1 MGNTLNSFSSSS
13 VVQGSQDFLNSNSLV
28 AKVVFLILA
37 LILFILIL
45 QIGSNLL
52 SKLFAPSQN
61 PILLK
66 GMANAKQMIRIPQNP
81 KASGAIPILRS
92 QNEKDG
98 MEFSWSVWI
107 FVDDFGYKEHEY
119 KHVFHKGSDD
129 INLTRA
135 PIGKSYPNNAPGLYL
150 TPDTNNLVVIMNT
163 YDKISEEVIVKDI
176 PLNKWVNIIIRCSKQ
191 NQLDVYIN
199 GSLSKRYM
207 LRGVPKQ
214 NYGDV
219 FVGMNGGFSGYVS
232 ALRYFDYAI
241 GTNHIQTLIE
251 DGPNMKMIGGD
262 ASGKGARPQ
271 YLSNRWYY
279 KGADDI

>member
-1 MGNTLNSFSSSS
+1 MDSFSSSS

-37 LILFILIL
+37 LIVFILL
-45 QIGSNLL
+45 VQVGSNLL
-52 SKLFAPSQN
+52 SAFFAPDQN
-61 PILLK
+61 PILIK
-66 GMANAKQMIRIPQNP
+66 GMLNAKQLVRIPQNP
-81 KASGAIPILRS
+81 KTNGAIPIVRS

-98 MEFSWSVWI
+98 IEFSWSVWI
-107 FVDDFGYKEHEY
+107 FVDDFAYKEHEY
-119 KHVFHKGSDD
+119 KHIFHKGTED

-150 TPDTNNLVVIMNT
+150 TPDVNNLVVIMNT
-163 YDKISEEVIVKDI
+163 YDKISEEVIVKDV

-219 FVGMNGGFSGYVS
+219 FAAMNGGFSGYIS
-232 ALRYFDYAI
+232 DLRYFDSAI
-241 GTNHIQTLIE
+241 GTNQIQTLME
-251 DGPNMKMIGGD
+251 SGPNLKQLGGKQD
-262 ASGKGARPQ
+262 PMFGTKPQ
-271 YLSNRWYY
+271 YLSNRWYF
-279 KGADDI
+279 KGADDL

>member
-1 MGNTLNSFSSSS
+1 MGNTLNSFSNSSA
-13 VVQGSQDFLNSNSLV
+13 VQGSQEFLNSNSLV

-37 LILFILIL
+37 LIVFILIL
-45 QIGSNLL
+45 QVGSNLL
-52 SKLFAPSQN
+52 STFFAPQKN

-81 KASGAIPILRS
+81 KSNGAIPIVRS

-107 FVDDFGYKEHEY
+107 FIDDFSYKEHEY
-119 KHVFHKGSDD
+119 KHVFHKGTED

-163 YDKISEEVIVKDI
+163 YDKISEEVIVKDVPI
-176 PLNKWVNIIIRCSKQ
+176 NKWVNIIIRCSKQ

-219 FVGMNGGFSGYVS
+219 FVAMNGGFSGYVS
-232 ALRYFDYAI
+232 ALRYFDYAV
-241 GTNHIQTLIE
+241 GTNHIQTLME
-251 DGPNMKMIGGD
+251 DGPNMKLIGGD
-262 ASGKGARPQ
+262 ASGKGALPQ
-271 YLSNRWYY
+271 YLSNRWYF

>member
-37 LILFILIL
+37 LIVFILIL

-52 SKLFAPSQN
+52 SMFFAPSQN

-251 DGPNMKMIGGD
+251 EGPNMKMIGGD
-262 ASGKGARPQ
+262 ASGKQALPQ